1 MKRLFEQNF
10 LIRKNLLFILGVCLC
25 LYFVY
30 HTLQGERSVTYLMAL
45 NQKIEQKAERYA
57 ALKTE
62 RESIEQKVVMLRP
75 SSLNIDFLEER
86 ARIVLGY
93 GVSGETVIVQN

>member
-10 LIRKNLLFILGVCLC
+10 LVRKNLLFILGICLC
-25 LYFVY
+25 LYFTY
-30 HTLQGERSVTYLMAL
+30 HTLQGERSITHLMAL
-45 NQKIEQKAERYA
+45 SQKIEQKEIQHAM
-57 ALKTE
+57 LKTE
-62 RESIEQKVVMLRP
+62 GDATERKVVMLRP

-86 ARIVLGY
+86 ARIVIGY